1 MTSTGNF
8 HADAD
13 ITAYSTTTTSDRR
26 YKKDIETIPNALD
39 KINTLNGV
47 TFKWKRDD
55 KESAGLIAQDVEQ
68 VLPQAVCVKEALKT
82 GEEYLALNYDCVVG
96 MLVEAVKEL
105 NQKVEK
111 LENR

>member
-1 MTSTGNF
+1 M
-8 HADAD
+8 
-13 ITAYSTTTTSDRR
+13 
-26 YKKDIETIPNALD
+26 D

-55 KESAGLIAQDVEQ
+55 KKSAGLIAQDVEK

-105 NQKVEK
+105 TARVEE
-111 LENR
+111 LENGKH